1 MKYTVKAINTF
12 VEIFFVEAENEE
24 EAQKVAMN
32 SDYNASK
39 WVGMQIYETSE
50 YEESDYKRTKNLD
63 DYVYPGFSK
72 FDESGNI
79 TYEKHMP
86 D

>member
-12 VEIFFVEAENEE
+12 VEIFFVEAETEE

-39 WVGMQIYETSE
+39 WVGMQVYETSE
-50 YEESDYKRTKNLD
+50 YEESDYKRAKNLD
-63 DYVYPGFSK
+63 SYVYPGFSK
-72 FDESGNI
+72 FDESGNVI
-79 TYEKHMP
+79 YDKHLP
-86 D
+86 E